1 MYVHFSSKVASFHI
15 TRPSSCGSEL
25 CGDFSEVNIV
35 HLEAACTRN
44 RHIKQGDSWLQV
56 LFVARFFFISQHQ
69 ASRKHK
75 QQLWHKRKSKLN
87 GAKIG
92 IQSARC
98 DTAASQGCE
107 GGVGGGAAGELNF
120 PIACYYRTNKLQSGT
135 LCSLPHC
142 PHCSLHPVTLGNATR
157 GCEGGSC
164 ARQPRSEITFT
175 RKPVLPVNQTN
186 FLSTA

>member
-1 MYVHFSSKVASFHI
+1 MHFSSNVASFHI
-15 TRPSSCGSEL
+15 TMTSSCGSEL

-35 HLEAACTRN
+35 RLMAACITEILSKVTHGFKIVFVTRF
-44 RHIKQGDSWLQV
+44 L
-56 LFVARFFFISQHQ
+56 FISQQ
-69 ASRKHK
+69 QRGRKHK
-75 QQLWHKRKSKLN
+75 QQLGHKRKSKLN
-87 GAKIG
+87 GAKIR

-107 GGVGGGAAGELNF
+107 GGGGGGDAAGELNF

-157 GCEGGSC
+157 GCKGGSC
-164 ARQPRSEITFT
+164 ARQPPSEITFT

-186 FLSTA
+186 FLLAA